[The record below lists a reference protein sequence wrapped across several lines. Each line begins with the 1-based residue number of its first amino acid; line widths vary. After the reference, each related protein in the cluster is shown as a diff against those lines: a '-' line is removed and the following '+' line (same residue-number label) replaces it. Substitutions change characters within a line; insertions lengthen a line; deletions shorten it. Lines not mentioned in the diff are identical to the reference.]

1 MLIQNVSNMAQA
13 PQPARL
19 ASDGAPVAVVATP
32 SNVQAQPSVSLELP
46 QTAVTQVAEQQATAA
61 QLQNVVDNIN
71 KALKQSN
78 KNLEFTID
86 SDTKRSIVKLVDSET
101 GDVIRQFPSEE
112 ALAISRA
119 IDRIQQGLLLKQ
131 EA

>member
-1 MLIQNVSNMAQA
+1 MLIQNVHNMAQA
-13 PQPARL
+13 QPAKL
-19 ASDGAPVAVVATP
+19 ASDGASHAAVVAT
-32 SNVQAQPSVSLELP
+32 SNTQAQPSVSLELP
-46 QTAVTQVAEQQATAA
+46 KVAAKQVAEQQPTSA
-61 QLQNVVDNIN
+61 QMQNVLDSIN

-78 KNLEFTID
+78 KNLEFSMD
-86 SDTKRSIVKLVDSET
+86 SETNRSVVKLVDSET